1 MKIEWSP
8 RAEREITQI
17 KHYISQDSPFYAKQF
32 TVRLIMAAE
41 KLLDFPRRGRLVPE
55 AGYQESIREIIFQG
69 YRIIYRIHSDALLQ
83 IITVLHGAQDL
94 TSMQPAPSLC
104 S

>member
-8 RAEREITQI
+8 RAEREMTQI
-17 KHYISQDSPFYAKQF
+17 KRYIGQDSPFYARQF
-32 TVRLIMAAE
+32 IERLMTAAE
-41 KLLDFPRRGRLVPE
+41 KLPEFPRRGRLVPE

-69 YRIIYRIHSDALLQ
+69 YRIIYRIYSDELLQ

-94 TSMQPAPSLC
+94 ESMQPLPWK
-104 S
+104 